1 MTNRT
6 TAEGWV
12 RPTEDTIAP
21 DPTSELL
28 AHVRALV
35 KEHSEMR
42 MVIEGH
48 RHRFNKENP

>member
-1 MTNRT
+1 MTYRT
-6 TAEGWV
+6 TAEGRV

-35 KEHSEMR
+35 AEHAEMR
-42 MVIEGH
+42 TTIEQHKG
-48 RHRFNKENP
+48 FWKDLP